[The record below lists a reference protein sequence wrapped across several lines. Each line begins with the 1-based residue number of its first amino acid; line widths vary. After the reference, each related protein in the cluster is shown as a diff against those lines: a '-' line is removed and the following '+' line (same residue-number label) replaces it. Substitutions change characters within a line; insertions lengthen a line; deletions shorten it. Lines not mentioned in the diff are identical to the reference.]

1 MGPWTAG
8 TTSLDLNLLTMHS
21 EAENIEVAAYE
32 VQGYLR
38 QLCSDL

>member
-1 MGPWTAG
+1 MDSRNP
-8 TTSLDLNLLTMHS
+8 SLDLNLLTMHS
-21 EAENIEVAAYE
+21 EADNIKVAADE